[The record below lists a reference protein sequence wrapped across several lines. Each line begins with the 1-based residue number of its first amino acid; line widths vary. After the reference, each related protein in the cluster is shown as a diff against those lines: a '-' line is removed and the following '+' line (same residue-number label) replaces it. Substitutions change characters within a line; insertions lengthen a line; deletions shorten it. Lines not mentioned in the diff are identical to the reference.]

1 MLIYIKY
8 MNDKEN
14 WYPENV
20 ALSGDN
26 VGKSFLFEEMENEQP
41 CADTFYICLL
51 QFLVIVIR

>member
-1 MLIYIKY
+1 